1 MEEENKHN
9 SQRTVVQIKYK
20 QKRMYRSKAGS
31 HIALLRLK
39 NKTQVNETKKL
50 ILTWAPARF

>member
-9 SQRTVVQIKYK
+9 SQRTHVQIKYR
-20 QKRMYRSKAGS
+20 QKRMCKAGS
-31 HIALLRLK
+31 HMALLRLK
-39 NKTQVNETKKL
+39 TKTQVNETKKL